1 MALTATAN
9 KAVVDDIIQRLG
21 MQNCLKLEQSF
32 NRHNLNYNVRPKPG
46 KVLDAIATYI
56 KSNHPGKS
64 GVIYCLS
71 RATCEEVAKN
81 LREKYSISA
90 KHYHAKMSA
99 SDKAKT
105 QAAWQSGECHIVVAT
120 VSESHS
126 EGLIDPQRP
135 LTDRV
140 WYGNRQT

>member
-9 KAVVDDIIQRLG
+9 KPVVDDIVKRLG
-21 MQNCLKLEQSF
+21 MQNFLKLRQSF

-46 KVLDAIATYI
+46 KVLDAIATYV
-56 KSNHPGKS
+56 KCNHPGKS

-71 RATCEEVAKN
+71 RNTCEEVAKN
-81 LREKYSISA
+81 LREKHNISA
-90 KHYHAKMSA
+90 RHYHAKMTTT
-99 SDKAKT
+99 DKAAT
-105 QAAWQSGECHIVVAT
+105 QAAWQSGQCNIVVAT
-120 VSESHS
+120 VSKPLS

>member
-9 KAVVDDIIQRLG
+9 KPVVDDIVKRLG
-21 MQNCLKLEQSF
+21 MQNCLKLTQSF

-46 KVLDAIATYI
+46 KLLDAIATYI
-56 KSNHPGKS
+56 KSNHSGKS

-71 RATCEEVAKN
+71 RNSCEELAKN
-81 LREKYSISA
+81 LREKYNISA

-99 SDKAKT
+99 PDKATT
-105 QAAWQSGECHIVVAT
+105 QAEWQSGQCNIIVAT
-120 VSESHS
+120 VSKSLS
-126 EGLIDPQRP
+126 KGLIDPQCL